1 MADDLQARAEQRLE
15 EALNATGARDPRDYY
30 RERLRALREQDRSL
44 YDQAVSH
51 YKDVLIPSIAGGDTD
66 PLAAWTEYGR
76 RLAELASPG
85 RTLTLDGSGRAAAYA
100 KPVDPAHLVL
110 HLPDSPR
117 GPSLL
122 VALPAELTPAQRAAY
137 EWLVQGRTSL
147 ATAG

>member
-1 MADDLQARAEQRLE
+1 MADDLQTRAEERLE
-15 EALNATGARDPRDYY
+15 EALASTGARDPRDYY

-44 YDQAVSH
+44 YEQAVGH
-51 YKDVLIPSIAGGDTD
+51 YKDVLIPAIAGGEAD

-85 RTLTLDGSGRAAAYA
+85 RTLTLDASGRATAYTQPA
-100 KPVDPAHLVL
+100 DPAHLVL

-122 VALPAELTPAQRAAY
+122 VALPTELTPAQRAAY
-137 EWLVQGRTSL
+137 AWLVQGRTSL
-147 ATAG
+147 EG